1 MHVAIS
7 SYVAYIL
14 NFWQSAHV
22 ETWVYVRDVCQVW
35 LISSRRYWSED
46 CYHWVD
52 RWQSTNEEIRK
63 LGEMYNTCWRGLVQQ
78 SSRAAITE
86 QRKTIRKMKNQ
97 PIDFI
102 LNEANP
108 LPREGARFGLV
119 FLSTICRLRGQD
131 RLQMMKTETHIL
143 PNPTAITLRTE
154 QL

>member
-1 MHVAIS
+1 M
-7 SYVAYIL
+7 
-14 NFWQSAHV
+14 
-22 ETWVYVRDVCQVW
+22 
-35 LISSRRYWSED
+35 
-46 CYHWVD
+46 
-52 RWQSTNEEIRK
+52 
-63 LGEMYNTCWRGLVQQ
+63 QQ